1 MVHSFF
7 SIKKKLSSLAARKKI
22 RTFARKLKNK
32 MNETL
37 SFEHTEVRIF
47 SFLQGDINEYHVM
60 VRVSNPLLSFQEQLD
75 AVLDAYQ
82 HLIGDKLQGAVAVF
96 KRYFLSDAA
105 NQADRVLAADTSDC
119 AKSLIQ
125 QGPLDGTKIALWAY
139 LMTGVTTRLTDGG
152 LYEVKKASADGATF
166 RHLWNASA
174 HNLAANSEYQTRL
187 LFNEY
192 VMQLMQE
199 GCTLAANCIRTWLFV
214 NDIDLNYGGVVRA
227 RNQVFFTQG
236 LTHDTHFIAST
247 GIGGRAQDPCVLTQM
262 DNYAIAGIAPEQIHY
277 LYASTHL
284 NRTSDYGVSFER
296 GTYLDYGDRR
306 HVIIS
311 GTASIDN
318 KGQIVH
324 VGNVVNQT
332 FRMWEN
338 VEALLREAGC
348 TYDDVAH
355 MIVYL
360 RDPADYAVVSRLY
373 EERFPN
379 RPVVIVHAPVC
390 RSGWLVEMEC
400 MAVKAQHDE
409 RFPAF

>member
-1 MVHSFF
+1 
-7 SIKKKLSSLAARKKI
+7 
-22 RTFARKLKNK
+22 

-37 SFEHTEVRIF
+37 HFNSTEVNIF
-47 SFLQGDINEYHVM
+47 SFQKGEVNEYHVII
-60 VRVSNPLLSFQEQLD
+60 RITDPTLLYQQQLD

-82 HLIGDKLQGAVAVF
+82 QLIAHHLTGAVAVF

-105 NQADRVLAADTSDC
+105 NQADEVLAADTSDC
-119 AKSLIQ
+119 AKSIIQ
-125 QGPLDGTKIALWAY
+125 QAPLDGTKLALWAY
-139 LMTGVTTRLTDGG
+139 LMTGVSTRLTDGG
-152 LYEVKKASADGATF
+152 LYEVAHGQY
-166 RHLWNASA
+166 RHLWNGSA

-192 VMQLMQE
+192 VMQLAQE
-199 GCTLAANCIRTWLFV
+199 GCKLADNCIRTWLFV

-262 DNYAIAGIAPEQIHY
+262 DNYAIAGITKEQVHY

-296 GTYLDYGDRR
+296 GTYIDYGDRR
-306 HVIIS
+306 HAIIS

-324 VGNVVNQT
+324 AKDVEKQT
-332 FRMWEN
+332 RRMWDN
-338 VEALLREAGC
+338 VEALLKEAAC
-348 TYDDVAH
+348 SYDDVAH

-360 RDPADYAVVSRLY
+360 RDTADYLTVKRLY
-373 EERFPN
+373 DERFPDK
-379 RPVVIVHAPVC
+379 PVVIVHAPVC
-390 RSGWLVEMEC
+390 RTGWLVEMEC
-400 MAVKAQHDE
+400 MAVKNMDNPQFA
-409 RFPAF
+409 AL

>member
-1 MVHSFF
+1 
-7 SIKKKLSSLAARKKI
+7 
-22 RTFARKLKNK
+22 

-37 SFEHTEVRIF
+37 SFEYTEARIF
-47 SFLQGDINEYHVM
+47 SFQQGSVNEYHVM
-60 VRVSNPLLSFQEQLD
+60 VRVNNTLLSFQEQLD
-75 AVLDAYQ
+75 AVLDTYQ
-82 HLIGDKLQGAVAVF
+82 HLISDKLQGAVAVF

-125 QGPLDGTKIALWAY
+125 QAPLDGTKIALWVY
-139 LMTGVTTRLTDGG
+139 LMTGVTTRLADGG
-152 LYEVKKASADGATF
+152 LFEVKKVQSLNLNSQLSNLNSY

-262 DNYAIAGIAPEQIHY
+262 DNYAIAGITPEQVHY

-296 GTYLDYGDRR
+296 GTYIDYGDRR

-360 RDPADYAVVSRLY
+360 RDPADYKVVSRLY

-379 RPVVIVHAPVC
+379 HPVVIVHAPVC

-400 MAVKAQHDE
+400 MAVKAQSDE
-409 RFPAF
+409 RFSAL

>member
-1 MVHSFF
+1 
-7 SIKKKLSSLAARKKI
+7 
-22 RTFARKLKNK
+22 
-32 MNETL
+32 MNQTIA
-37 SFEHTEVRIF
+37 FEHTEAKF
-47 SFLQGDINEYHVM
+47 SKFERGSVNEYHVM
-60 VRVSNPLLSFQEQLD
+60 IRVTSPTLPFQQQLD
-75 AVLDAYQ
+75 AILDTYQ
-82 HLIGDKLQGAVAVF
+82 QLIGQYFKGAVAVF

-105 NQADRVLAADTSDC
+105 NQADDVVAADTSDC
-119 AKSLIQ
+119 AKSIIQ
-125 QGPLDGTKIALWAY
+125 QAPLDGTKLALWAY
-139 LMTGVTTRLTDGG
+139 LMSGVTTRLTDGG
-152 LYEVKKASADGATF
+152 LYEVAHGAF
-166 RHLWNASA
+166 RHLWNGSA

-192 VMQLMQE
+192 VMQLAQE
-199 GCTLAANCIRTWLFV
+199 GCKLADNCIRTWLFV

-262 DNYAIAGIAPEQIHY
+262 DNYAVAGLQTAQIHY

-296 GTYLDYGDRR
+296 GTRVDYGDRC
-306 HVIIS
+306 HVFIS

-324 VGNVVNQT
+324 PKNVEQQT
-332 FRMWEN
+332 RRLWEN
-338 VEALLREAGC
+338 VGALLREAEC
-348 TYDDVAH
+348 SYDDVAH

-360 RDPADYAVVSRLY
+360 RDTADYQIVRQLY
-373 EERFPN
+373 EERFPDK
-379 RPVVIVHAPVC
+379 PIVIVHAPVC

-400 MAVKAQHDE
+400 MAVKAINDT
-409 RFPAF
+409 RFPNY

>member
-1 MVHSFF
+1 
-7 SIKKKLSSLAARKKI
+7 
-22 RTFARKLKNK
+22 

-37 SFEHTEVRIF
+37 HVNSTEVNIF
-47 SFLQGDINEYHVM
+47 SFKKGEVNEYHVII
-60 VRVSNPLLSFQEQLD
+60 RITDPTLLYQQQLD

-82 HLIGDKLQGAVAVF
+82 QLIAHHLTGAVAVF

-105 NQADRVLAADTSDC
+105 NQADEVLAADTSDC
-119 AKSLIQ
+119 AKSIIQ
-125 QGPLDGTKIALWAY
+125 QAPLDGTKLALWAY
-139 LMTGVTTRLTDGG
+139 LMTGVSTRLTDGG
-152 LYEVKKASADGATF
+152 LYEVAHGQY
-166 RHLWNASA
+166 RHLWNGSA

-192 VMQLMQE
+192 VMQLAQE
-199 GCTLAANCIRTWLFV
+199 GCKLADNCIRTWLFV

-262 DNYAIAGIAPEQIHY
+262 DNYAIAGITKEQVHY

-296 GTYLDYGDRR
+296 GTYIDYGDRR
-306 HVIIS
+306 HAIIS

-324 VGNVVNQT
+324 AKDVEKQT
-332 FRMWEN
+332 RRMWDN
-338 VEALLREAGC
+338 VEALLKEAAC
-348 TYDDVAH
+348 SYDDVAH

-360 RDPADYAVVSRLY
+360 RDTADYLTVKRLY
-373 EERFPN
+373 DERFPDK
-379 RPVVIVHAPVC
+379 PVVIVHAPVC
-390 RSGWLVEMEC
+390 RTGWLVEMEC
-400 MAVKAQHDE
+400 MAVKNMDNPQFA
-409 RFPAF
+409 AL